1 MDINEIMRAYAD
13 VAIQVGVNLQP
24 GQELMIGAKL
34 EHAPLV
40 RVLTEQA
47 YRAGARYVDVHY
59 SDDHV
64 RRSMIKHA
72 DDEVLGWSPP
82 HLVAAMK
89 RLEETGGARI
99 RVVGDAEPQLMADL
113 PAERV
118 GKARTVEL
126 MRVGMEQIN
135 ARSVNWSIVA
145 CPNEGWSEA
154 VFGEPDVPRLWDAVA
169 RATRLYED
177 DPVQA
182 WRNHVKELG
191 ERAKVMN
198 GLRFDA
204 LHFEGPG
211 TDLEV
216 GLHQDGRWI
225 SADFS
230 TASGISHVPNLP
242 TEEIFTTPDFRRV
255 EGTVRSTRPL
265 QLSAEGITVTDLRVA
280 FEDGRAVKVQASSG
294 EEVVKTQMAVDDG
307 ANRLGE
313 VALVDKASAVGATGM
328 TFNNTLFD
336 ENATAHIAYGVAYS
350 FCVEGAEGLS
360 PEQLVERGINHSTVH
375 TDFMIGGPEVE
386 VTGITTA
393 GDRVTIITDDT
404 WQL

>member
-1 MDINEIMRAYAD
+1 MDTNEIMRTYAA

-40 RVLTEQA
+40 RVLTEEA
-47 YRAGARYVDVHY
+47 YRAGARYVSVLY
-59 SDDHV
+59 LDDHV
-64 RRSMIKHA
+64 RRAMIEHAA
-72 DDEVLGWSPP
+72 DDVLGWTPP
-82 HLVAAMK
+82 HVLAAAE
-89 RLEETGGARI
+89 RIAEIGGARI
-99 RVVGDAEPQLMADL
+99 SVVGDAEPELMADL
-113 PAERV
+113 PPERV
-118 GKARTVEL
+118 GKARMADL
-126 MRVGMEQIN
+126 MKVVMEQIN
-135 ARSVNWSIVA
+135 ARTVNWSIVA
-145 CPNEGWSEA
+145 CPNEGWSKA
-154 VFGEPDVPRLWDAVA
+154 VFGEADVDRLWDAVA

-191 ERAKVMN
+191 ERAKAMN

-211 TDLEV
+211 TDLTI

-255 EGTVRSTRPL
+255 QGTVTSTRPL
-265 QLSAEGITVTDLRVA
+265 QLSAEGVTVKDLRVT
-280 FEDGRAVKVQASSG
+280 FDEGKAVKVEASSG
-294 EEVVKTQMAVDDG
+294 REVVEAQMAFDEG
-307 ANRLGE
+307 ASRLGE

-328 TFNNTLFD
+328 TFNSTLFD

-350 FCVEGAEGLS
+350 FCVEGVEGLT
-360 PEQLVERGINHSTVH
+360 PEQLVERGINYSSVH

-386 VTGITTA
+386 VTGITTS
-393 GDRVTIITDDT
+393 GERVTIITDDT

>member
-1 MDINEIMRAYAD
+1 MDIDEIMRAYAD

-59 SDDHV
+59 SDDYV
-64 RRSMIKHA
+64 RRSMIQHA

-99 RVVGDAEPQLMADL
+99 RVVGDADPQLMADL
-113 PAERV
+113 PADRV
-118 GKARTVEL
+118 GKARAVEL
-126 MRVGMEQIN
+126 MKVSMEQIN
-135 ARSVNWSIVA
+135 KRSVNWSIVA

-154 VFGEPDVPRLWDAVA
+154 VFGEPDVARLWDAVA
-169 RATRLYED
+169 RATRLFED

-182 WRNHVKELG
+182 WRNHVKELS
-191 ERAKVMN
+191 ERGKAMN
-198 GLRFDA
+198 SLRFDA

-211 TDLEV
+211 TDLTI

-230 TASGISHVPNLP
+230 TAGGIAHVPNLP

-255 EGTVRSTRPL
+255 DGTVRSTRPL
-265 QLSAEGITVTDLRVA
+265 QLSAEGVTVKDLRVT
-280 FEDGRAVKVQASSG
+280 FEDGRAVEVEASSG
-294 EEVVKTQMAVDDG
+294 GEVVKAQMAADDG

-350 FCVEGAEGLS
+350 FCVEGVEGLS
-360 PEQLVERGINHSTVH
+360 PEQLVERGINYSSVH

-386 VTGITTA
+386 VTGITTS
-393 GDRVTIITDDT
+393 GERVTIITDDT